1 MVGCIL
7 WPMSKDTKP
16 HVFIVESNQWKDEQ
30 DKRTEGAAL
39 AEILSLAN
47 KKTEYRY
54 IRTIQE
60 FKCVLKQFVDSRFR
74 YLHLACHGTGSG
86 LAFTLDTLPFED
98 LADILMP
105 YLHERR
111 LFISA
116 CQAVNRHLAEP
127 LLTKSKC
134 FSVIGPKTD
143 IYFSDAAVIWSA
155 FYVLRFKHN
164 NDTMKAEGIETDL
177 HSICSVFDVR
187 FNAYFRRSEKPKGY
201 RFVALGNA
209 SPP

>member
-1 MVGCIL
+1 
-7 WPMSKDTKP
+7 MSKDTKP
-16 HVFIVESNQWKDEQ
+16 HVFIIESNQWKDEQ
-30 DKRTEGAAL
+30 DKRREGAAL

-47 KKTEYRY
+47 KETEYRY

-60 FKCVLKQFVDSRFR
+60 FKCVLKQFMDSRFR

-86 LAFTLDTLPFED
+86 LAFTLDTLRFND
-98 LADILMP
+98 LAEVLMP
-105 YLHERR
+105 YLDERR

-116 CQAVNRHLAEP
+116 CQAVNKHLAGP
-127 LLTKSKC
+127 LLTKSRC
-134 FSVIGPKTD
+134 FSVIGPKKD

-164 NDTMKAEGIETDL
+164 QDTMKAADIETDL
-177 HSICSVFDVR
+177 HSVCSVFGVR
-187 FNAYFRRSEKPKGY
+187 FNAYFRTSEQSKGY
-201 RFVALGNA
+201 RFAALGNT